1 MPKSISRRDF
11 TVGSTLGLA
20 AALFPKYVSG
30 QVLSGPN
37 QIPTVDSLS
46 IKVVMDSSHDIFLRA
61 PAPPDVKIKRVSGFA
76 DYRKTLHNQWG
87 LSLAVESRAG
97 DETRRIL
104 IDFGYTPESLLA
116 NMEMLEVDP
125 AKLDALVLSHGHFD
139 HYGGLV
145 GLLREHRAIMRPEI
159 TLYSGGEDNFCHRH
173 RRTGQPGH
181 FAEFGVLDRRDIT
194 GNRVNVVLCEKP
206 TLIADHA
213 FTSGR
218 IKRTGIEKVLPNTVV
233 EFGMRDG
240 VGCDISHFTEEERA
254 GHMKF
259 DEHLHEHATCY
270 NVRDRGLVVITSC
283 GHAGI
288 LNTIRTAMEAS
299 GVNKL
304 HALVGGFH
312 LAVAPD
318 DYLQQ
323 SVAELKS
330 FDPDVVIPMHC
341 SGINFIAE
349 MQRQMPDRL
358 ALSTTGSEFT
368 LGA

>member
-61 PAPPDVKIKRVSGFA
+61 HAPPDVKIKRMSGFA

-145 GLLREHRAIMRPEI
+145 GLLREHRAIMRPDI

-181 FAEFGVLDRRDIT
+181 FAAFGVR
-194 GNRVNVVLCEKP
+194 
-206 TLIADHA
+206 
-213 FTSGR
+213 
-218 IKRTGIEKVLPNTVV
+218 
-233 EFGMRDG
+233 
-240 VGCDISHFTEEERA
+240 
-254 GHMKF
+254 
-259 DEHLHEHATCY
+259 
-270 NVRDRGLVVITSC
+270 
-283 GHAGI
+283 
-288 LNTIRTAMEAS
+288 
-299 GVNKL
+299 
-304 HALVGGFH
+304 
-312 LAVAPD
+312 
-318 DYLQQ
+318 
-323 SVAELKS
+323 
-330 FDPDVVIPMHC
+330 
-341 SGINFIAE
+341 
-349 MQRQMPDRL
+349 
-358 ALSTTGSEFT
+358 
-368 LGA
+368 